1 MGKELTIII
10 PTYNDSLDSIKA
22 SLDSINNQED
32 CNLSKL
38 EIIIVDDCSTDLI
51 YWNYIIRQYKNLDI
65 KILFQK
71 ENKGPGI
78 ARQLG
83 LDNSSGTYIFF
94 LDCGDY
100 IPDKKT
106 INEFENDRK
115 RNEDI
120 IAFKI
125 YDEEAKTDRVSF
137 EFSNSF
143 IFGIFIKK
151 EFLEK
156 NNIRF
161 SNVLRWE
168 EDSYFEE
175 LIRFYKPEVFSA
187 CKTGYL
193 YKNNP
198 NSITR
203 KNEHEYGKEYLG
215 YSAMVIKSILLCS
228 FYKKE
233 GSHSCAAREL
243 TNILSICYRKFYND
257 LFVNRKINERECK
270 ILDLLRILIEE
281 NASWINMDVVSKQL
295 LIDIIKKNRYI
306 FVYNQVPYE
315 KIEEFFN
322 IISRSE
328 NLFGNYDIDGTNIS
342 YNDLIR
348 IKNKKD
354 KKKLSRINE
363 LLHKRYS
370 SIRR

>member
-32 CNLSKL
+32 CDLSKL
-38 EIIIVDDCSTDLI
+38 EIIIVDDCSTEII
-51 YWNYIIRQYKNLDI
+51 YWYSIISYYKDLNI
-65 KILFQK
+65 KIFFQN

-83 LDNSSGTYIFF
+83 LDNSSGAYIFF

-106 INEFENDRK
+106 ISEFENDRK
-115 RNEDI
+115 RNGDI
-120 IAFKI
+120 ISFKI
-125 YDEEAKTDRVSF
+125 YDEEAKTDKISF
-137 EFSNSF
+137 QLSNSF

-175 LIRFYKPEVFSA
+175 LIRFYKPEVFSSF
-187 CKTGYL
+187 KTGYL
-193 YKNNP
+193 YKNSP

-203 KNEHEYGKEYLG
+203 KNEHEYGKNCLG
-215 YSAMVIKSILLCS
+215 YSAMIIKSFLLCS

-233 GSHSCAAREL
+233 DSHFCAAREL
-243 TNILSICYRKFYND
+243 TDILALCYRKFYND
-257 LFVNRKINERECK
+257 LFVNQRINERECK
-270 ILDLLRILIEE
+270 ILDLLRILLEE
-281 NASWINMDVVSKQL
+281 NSSWINMKVISKQL
-295 LIDIIKKNRYI
+295 LIDIIKKNRLI
-306 FVYNQVPYE
+306 FINNQVPYD
-315 KIEEFFN
+315 KIDEFFS

-328 NLFGNYDIDGTNIS
+328 NLFGNYIIDGTNIS
-342 YNDLIR
+342 YNDLVR
-348 IKNKKD
+348 IKNEKE
-354 KKKLSRINE
+354 KKKLSKIND
-363 LLHKRYS
+363 LLRQKNGALL
-370 SIRR
+370 